1 MAKRKTKTPSNT
13 NRDLVKV
20 CAFWGLA
27 ISAILYV
34 VSGLINFLV
43 KVIES
48 LRDTKTAAVLGQ
60 ISGIA
65 SIVASVALAVAIA
78 IPAYSYVK
86 GKGRNWKI
94 FYWIVLAVYVLG
106 IVFGLLPSFLN

>member
-1 MAKRKTKTPSNT
+1 MAKRKTKSTSNA
-13 NRDLVKV
+13 NRDIVKI

-34 VSGLINFLV
+34 VSGLIDFLV

-48 LRDTKTAAVLGQ
+48 LRDTKTAAVLGR

-65 SIVASVALAVAIA
+65 SIIASVSLAVAIA
-78 IPAYSYVK
+78 IPAYGYVK
-86 GKGRNWKI
+86 GKGRNWKV
-94 FYWIVLAVYVLG
+94 FYWIVLAVYILG
-106 IVFGLLPSFLN
+106 IVFGLLPSFL